1 MAYTSRGIPPAGSQ
15 RSTEFSRTYNS
26 FSGVDMHITFGGKLI
41 GELDGISYTVQREK
55 SPIYSMGSADARS
68 FSRGKRGIAGSCVF
82 TVFNSSALLEAM
94 RDRPYIANRYD
105 IPNGYYISDI
115 DDARIFEAVPG
126 VVSPAVGVGSI
137 TTSRIALDK
146 VLARPNYLDQVL
158 PFDIVITAMN
168 EYGSYAQMQIHG
180 VEILNGGSSMSTDD
194 MTTSEACT
202 FLANGIT
209 PWNKQGMVRIR
220 DDGKTVDH

>member
-1 MAYTSRGIPPAGSQ
+1 
-15 RSTEFSRTYNS
+15 
-26 FSGVDMHITFGGKLI
+26 
-41 GELDGISYTVQREK
+41 
-55 SPIYSMGSADARS
+55 
-68 FSRGKRGIAGSCVF
+68 
-82 TVFNSSALLEAM
+82 
-94 RDRPYIANRYD
+94 
-105 IPNGYYISDI
+105 
-115 DDARIFEAVPG
+115 
-126 VVSPAVGVGSI
+126 
-137 TTSRIALDK
+137 
-146 VLARPNYLDQVL
+146 
-158 PFDIVITAMN
+158 MN